1 MGKNQ
6 NKIITSK
13 WTKSFNKKLGI
24 ILFLYFKTKL
34 KTFAMKKRKNWQEK
48 ENKYILLLAI
58 QMFALI
64 LYFSRYISCYILEF
78 WITYL
83 RDSVKRKRGHN
94 MKYSGKT
101 RYYSTWNISCTTYST
116 VVSRFPTT
124 VHSCYIW
131 EFWTE

>member
-48 ENKYILLLAI
+48 ENKYILAI
-58 QMFALI
+58 QMFTLI

-124 VHSCYIW
+124 VHSCYNS

>member
-48 ENKYILLLAI
+48 ENKYILAI
-58 QMFALI
+58 QMFTLI